1 MKYNEYNDLLK
12 KYRKGIEDMESFYWL
27 IAVAVLLIIEITTL
41 GLTTIW
47 FAGGALV
54 AFVASIMGV
63 NYLVQFI
70 LFVVV
75 SVILLCFTR
84 PIAVRYFNNHR
95 ARTNYESIIGMTAK
109 VTSTIDNFNQ
119 TGSANVNGQEWT
131 ARAEREDDIIEPGTQ
146 VKIVAIKGVKL
157 IVVR

>member
-1 MKYNEYNDLLK
+1 
-12 KYRKGIEDMESFYWL
+12 MESFYWL

-47 FAGGALV
+47 FAGGAFI
-54 AFVASIMGV
+54 AFFASLLGAD
-63 NYLVQFI
+63 YLIQFI

-84 PIAVRYFNNHR
+84 PIALRYFNNRR
-95 ARTNYESIIGMTAK
+95 AKTNYESIIGQTAK
-109 VTSTIDNFNQ
+109 VTLTIDNFNQ
-119 TGSANVNGQEWT
+119 SGSAIVNGQEWT
-131 ARAEREDDIIEPGTQ
+131 ARAERDDDIIGPGTQ

-157 IVVR
+157 IVTR

>member
-1 MKYNEYNDLLK
+1 
-12 KYRKGIEDMESFYWL
+12 MESFYWL

-47 FAGGALV
+47 FAGGALI
-54 AFVASIMGV
+54 AFLASILGAS
-63 NYLVQFI
+63 YLIQFI

-84 PIAVRYFNNHR
+84 PLALRYFNNHR
-95 ARTNYESIIGMTAK
+95 ARTNYESIIGQTAK

-119 TGSANVNGQEWT
+119 AGSANVGGQEWT
-131 ARAEREDDIIEPGTQ
+131 ARAERDDDIIEPGTL
-146 VKIVAIKGVKL
+146 VKIIAIKGVKL
-157 IVVR
+157 IVTR

>member
-1 MKYNEYNDLLK
+1 
-12 KYRKGIEDMESFYWL
+12 MESFYWL
-27 IAVAVLLIIEITTL
+27 IAVAVFLIIEITTL

-47 FAGGALV
+47 FAGGALI
-54 AFVASIMGV
+54 AFLASILGA
-63 NYLVQFI
+63 NYLIQFI

-95 ARTNYESIIGMTAK
+95 ARTNYESIIGQTAK
-109 VTSTIDNFNQ
+109 VTSRIDNFNQ
-119 TGSANVNGQEWT
+119 TGAAIVGGQDWT
-131 ARAEREDDIIEPGTQ
+131 ARAEQDDDIIEPGTQ

-157 IVVR
+157 IVTR

>member
-1 MKYNEYNDLLK
+1 
-12 KYRKGIEDMESFYWL
+12 MESFYWL

-47 FAGGALV
+47 FAGGALI
-54 AFVASIMGV
+54 AFLASILGAG
-63 NYLVQFI
+63 YLMQFI

-84 PIAVRYFNNHR
+84 PIALRYFNNHR
-95 ARTNYESIIGMTAK
+95 TRTNYESIIGQTAK
-109 VTSTIDNFNQ
+109 VTSIIDNFNQ
-119 TGSANVNGQEWT
+119 MGSAIVGGQEWT
-131 ARAEREDDIIEPGTQ
+131 ARAEQDDDIIEPGTQ

-157 IVVR
+157 IVTR

>member
-1 MKYNEYNDLLK
+1 
-12 KYRKGIEDMESFYWL
+12 MESFYWL

-54 AFVASIMGV
+54 AFLASILGAG
-63 NYLVQFI
+63 YLVQFI

-84 PIAVRYFNNHR
+84 PIAVKYFNNHR
-95 ARTNYESIIGMTAK
+95 ARTNYESIIGQTAK
-109 VTSTIDNFNQ
+109 VTSKIDNFNQ
-119 TGSANVNGQEWT
+119 MGSAIVGGQEWT
-131 ARAEREDDIIEPGTQ
+131 ARAEKDDDIIEPDTQ

-157 IVVR
+157 IVTR